1 MRIKVIH
8 EFVCPHFLN
17 FLTNQIEKNETLKIH
32 KKKKEEVKNQ
42 IETQQL
48 MFYVHL
54 PCNYQPFIPTSIL
67 IFKKIKFYSFKSIN
81 VIAKNGGEFF

>member
-1 MRIKVIH
+1 
-8 EFVCPHFLN
+8 
-17 FLTNQIEKNETLKIH
+17 
-32 KKKKEEVKNQ
+32 
-42 IETQQL
+42 

-81 VIAKNGGEFF
+81 VIAKNGGIFF